1 MKKLSLYVFLGLIFC
16 NVAVAELLKF
26 KDVKLGIKMSEYF
39 SDQIISSMDQSSI
52 AEKNSKGERVFGT
65 DLKYNYIGFVK
76 EDEFFEQE
84 FLYIQVY
91 YETASNKIVS
101 LSGIDEFSSIEKCIS
116 KRKVDVADYK
126 KQNRITTL
134 FNERKNIS
142 RNDVGTTDDFIAYV
156 GTKKFFAFSCLSYPD
171 GTIENRVEITD
182 LEFNEYL
189 YKKFNK

>member
-1 MKKLSLYVFLGLIFC
+1 MFC

-39 SDQIISSMDQSSI
+39 SDQIISSMDQSSF
-52 AEKNSKGERVFGT
+52 APKNSKGERVYGT
-65 DLKYNYIGFVK
+65 DLKYNYIAFVK

-126 KQNRITTL
+126 KQNRITAL
-134 FNERKNIS
+134 FNEEKDIS

-171 GTIENRVEITD
+171 GIIENRVEITD
-182 LEFNEYL
+182 SEFNEYI
-189 YKKFNK
+189 YKKFNQ

>member
-1 MKKLSLYVFLGLIFC
+1 MKKLSLYIFLVLMWC
-16 NVAVAELLKF
+16 NVGFAELIKF
-26 KDVKLGIKMSEYF
+26 KDIKLGDNMSEYF
-39 SDQIISSMDQSSI
+39 SDQIISSYDQSPF
-52 AEKNSKGERVFGT
+52 APKNSKGERVYGA
-65 DLKYNYIGFVK
+65 DLKYNYIGFV
-76 EDEFFEQE
+76 EGNEIFDQE

-142 RNDVGTTDDFIAYV
+142 RNDMGTTDDYIAFV
-156 GTKKFFAFSCLSYPD
+156 STKKFFSFSCLSYSD

-182 LEFNEYL
+182 FEFNEYIR
-189 YKKFNK
+189 KMFNQ